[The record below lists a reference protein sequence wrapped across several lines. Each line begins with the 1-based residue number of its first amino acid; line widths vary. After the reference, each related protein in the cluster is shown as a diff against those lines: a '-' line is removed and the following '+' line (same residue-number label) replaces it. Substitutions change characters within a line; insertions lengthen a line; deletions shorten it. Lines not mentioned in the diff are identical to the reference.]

1 LPAFRS
7 IPLVRAL
14 PGIGVASA
22 EGGVTVAEPAGAAR
36 RARAGAGLPGRLGGA
51 RGWWAARPALAA
63 AVIYAVLSVA
73 FVGQGLL
80 PGRTLSSSDGLYSTA
95 PWSAYKPPG
104 VRPLGANYE
113 LADAVAVFQP
123 FFEHTKRVAP
133 DVPLWNPHVMGGRPF
148 LANAQSAV
156 FSPFTMPIHL
166 MSLWDALAVMA
177 VLKLFV
183 AAFGMYVLGRALGMR
198 FGGAL
203 VAGIVFAW
211 GTFFVTWLPWP
222 LTNVFPLIP
231 WLLLLTEIVVRRPGP
246 LPVAGLAA
254 LVALQFFGG
263 HPETSFHVMV
273 VVTGWFALRALLAWS
288 RGGRRRED
296 LVRPTLAYGLA
307 VAGGTAAAAV
317 VLLPLVELLWHSGD
331 YARRLKEDPSHSDA
345 RYLGALLLFDYWG
358 RPTQTPLAII
368 LSNRGYYAGGLT
380 LILAAVALVVR
391 PTATRVALA
400 ALAVLSVAIAV
411 GTQPL
416 FDLVTSLPG
425 FRTAH
430 NGRLVIFLLVALA
443 LLAGWGLDEL
453 SRRDRPPR
461 ARRRLALGAGAAIF
475 AAPVVWMLV
484 AGTLEPRRLG
494 PALEVAW
501 GFADAPPLAPGGS
514 AARSDAVATIR
525 LGALLEWLPLA
536 GVGLALVALRLT
548 GARFRGRGALP
559 AAAFVALAAAVLV
572 ADLFRANMGFNPAI
586 PDDHAQ
592 QPTTGAI
599 RYLQGRRPNRFAGFD
614 RVEGPVLQPDL
625 AMRYGL
631 YDARGYDYPV
641 ERRFDR
647 IWRATSAPPT
657 DLIPPTTRVVA
668 TARALRTA
676 SLLSVA
682 DMIQDPTD
690 PPVRLPGLRLAYSGR
705 DARVYRNDR
714 ALPRAFLVDRQRTV
728 DGADAALAA
737 VTDPRFDGRR
747 VAVTERAVPDVQQ
760 DDGGAG
766 APAGTARLVS
776 YSDERVVARADA
788 ARAGLLVLTDVHF
801 PGWKATVDGRPA
813 TIERVDYLLRGVKIP
828 AGVHTVEFRYEPAS
842 WRAGWIVS
850 AVAAL
855 AIAATAFAGLR
866 ARRRRPSQARAGAPA

>member
-14 PGIGVASA
+14 SGIGVARA
-22 EGGVTVAEPAGAAR
+22 DAGVTVAEPGGADAAPSAP
-36 RARAGAGLPGRLGGA
+36 ARAPGR
-51 RGWWAARPALAA
+51 RGRALRWWAARPALAA
-63 AVIYAVLSVA
+63 AVIYAVLSIG

-123 FFEHTKRVAP
+123 FFEHTERVAP

-156 FSPFTMPIHL
+156 FSPFTMPIRL

-177 VLKLFV
+177 ALKLFV

-203 VAGIVFAW
+203 MAGVVFAF
-211 GTFFVTWLPWP
+211 GTFFVAWLPWP

-231 WLLLLTEIVVRRPGP
+231 WLLLLTELVVRRPGP
-246 LPVAGLAA
+246 LPAAGLAA

-288 RGGRRRED
+288 SQGRRRED

-317 VLLPLVELLWHSGD
+317 LLLPLVELLWHSGD
-331 YARRLKEDPSHSDA
+331 YARRVREDPSHSDP

-358 RPTQTPLAII
+358 RPTQTPLAVI
-368 LSNRGYYAGGLT
+368 LSNRGYYAGGIT
-380 LILAAVALVVR
+380 LMLAAVALVVR

-400 ALAVLSVAIAV
+400 VLAVLSVATAV
-411 GTQPL
+411 GAQPL
-416 FDLVTSLPG
+416 FALVTSLPG

-430 NGRLVIFLLVALA
+430 NGRLVVFLLVALA

-461 ARRRLALGAGAAIF
+461 SRRRLALGTAAAIF
-475 AAPVVWMLV
+475 AAPVVWMLL

-501 GFADAPPLAPGGS
+501 GFADAPPLGPEGS
-514 AARSDAVATIR
+514 AARADAVATIR

-536 GVGLALVALRLT
+536 GIGLALVALRLT
-548 GARFRGRGALP
+548 GARLRGRAALP
-559 AAAFVALAAAVLV
+559 VAAFVALAAAVLV

-586 PDDHAQ
+586 PNEHAQ
-592 QPTTGAI
+592 QPITGAI
-599 RYLQGRRPNRFAGFD
+599 RYLQSRSPNRFAGFD

-625 AMRYGL
+625 AMRYRL

-641 ERRFDR
+641 ERRYDR
-647 IWRATSAPPT
+647 LWRATAAPPT
-657 DLIPPTTRVVA
+657 DLIPPTTRVLPTA
-668 TARALRTA
+668 TAMRTA

-690 PPVRLPGLRLAYSGR
+690 PLVRLPGLRVAYAGR

-714 ALPRAFLVDRQRTV
+714 ALPRTFLVDRQRTV
-728 DGADAALAA
+728 DGDDAALAA

-747 VAVTERAVPDVQQ
+747 VAITERAVPGLPQ
-760 DDGGAG
+760 DDGA
-766 APAGTARLVS
+766 AARPAGTARLLR
-776 YSDERVVARADA
+776 YGDERVVARADA
-788 ARAGLLVLTDVHF
+788 ARTGLLVLTDVHF

-813 TIERVDYLLRGVKIP
+813 TIERVDYLLRGVKVP
-828 AGVHTVEFRYEPAS
+828 AGAHTVEFRYEPAS

-850 AVAAL
+850 AIAGL
-855 AIAATAFAGLR
+855 AIAATALAGVR
-866 ARRRRPSQARAGAPA
+866 ARRRRPSEAPAGTPA

>member
-1 LPAFRS
+1 
-7 IPLVRAL
+7 
-14 PGIGVASA
+14 
-22 EGGVTVAEPAGAAR
+22 
-36 RARAGAGLPGRLGGA
+36 
-51 RGWWAARPALAA
+51 
-63 AVIYAVLSVA
+63 VIYAVLSVG

-133 DVPLWNPHVMGGRPF
+133 GVPLWNPHVMGGRPF

-156 FSPFTMPIHL
+156 FSPFTMPIHF

-183 AAFGMYVLGRALGMR
+183 AAFGMYVLGRTLGMR

-203 VAGIVFAW
+203 VAGVVFAF

-231 WLLLLTEIVVRRPGP
+231 WLLLLTELVVRRPGP
-246 LPVAGLAA
+246 IPAAGLAA

-273 VVTGWFALRALLAWS
+273 VLTGWFALRALLAWS
-288 RGGRRRED
+288 SKGRRRED

-331 YARRLKEDPSHSDA
+331 YARRVREDPSHSEP

-358 RPTQTPLAII
+358 RPTQTPLAVI
-368 LSNRGYYAGGLT
+368 LSNRGYYAGGIT
-380 LILAAVALVVR
+380 LMLAAVALVAR

-400 ALAVLSVAIAV
+400 VLAALSVAIAV
-411 GTQPL
+411 GAQPL
-416 FDLVTSLPG
+416 FDLVTTLPG

-430 NGRLVIFLLVALA
+430 NGRLVVFLLLALA

-453 SRRDRPPR
+453 GRRDQPSRV
-461 ARRRLALGAGAAIF
+461 RRRLALGAAGAIF

-484 AGTLEPRRLG
+484 AGTLEPRKVG
-494 PALEVAW
+494 SALEIAW
-501 GFADAPPLAPGGS
+501 GFADAPPLGPEGS
-514 AARSDAVATIR
+514 AARADAVATIR
-525 LGALLEWLPLA
+525 MGALLEWLPLA
-536 GVGLALVALRLT
+536 GIGLALIALRLT
-548 GARFRGRGALP
+548 GARLRGRAMLP
-559 AAAFVALAAAVLV
+559 VAAFVALAAAVLV

-586 PDDHAQ
+586 PNDHAQ

-647 IWRATSAPPT
+647 LWRSTAAPPT
-657 DLIPPTTRVVA
+657 DLIPPTTRVLA
-668 TARALRTA
+668 TAAAMRTA

-682 DMIQDPTD
+682 DMVQDPTE
-690 PPVRLPGLRLAYSGR
+690 PPVRLPGLRVAYAGR

-714 ALPRAFLVDRQRTV
+714 ALPRTFLVDRQRTV
-728 DGADAALAA
+728 DGDDAALAA
-737 VTDPRFDGRR
+737 VTQPRFDGRR
-747 VAVTERAVPDVQQ
+747 VAITERTVPGVPQ
-760 DDGGAG
+760 DDGAAG
-766 APAGTARLVS
+766 PPAGTARLLS
-776 YSDERVVARADA
+776 YGDEHVVARADA

-813 TIERVDYLLRGVKIP
+813 TIERVDYLLRGVKVP
-828 AGVHTVEFRYEPAS
+828 AGAHTVEFRYEPAS
-842 WRAGWIVS
+842 WRAGWIVT
-850 AVAAL
+850 
-855 AIAATAFAGLR
+855 AIASLGIAGTALVGMR
-866 ARRRRPSQARAGAPA
+866 ARRRRRADAPAGAAA